1 MALTTIDR
9 TLSPGRLTPA
19 DLAGDSRRLRAD
31 RIARNSL
38 LLAALVSLVVSALI
52 VFTLIDEA
60 LGFLGMIDLG
70 QLSGIGWFPQRGVF
84 DVGTL
89 LVSTLIITGLAML
102 FATPVGL
109 GGAIYLSEYARPRT
123 RRVIKPIIEV
133 LAGIPSVVIG
143 YFALTV
149 ITPDLIQPIFS
160 SAGTFNMVAAG
171 IGVGIMIVP
180 LVASV
185 SEDAMRSVPNS
196 LREASY
202 GLGAQRVSTSLHV
215 VLPAS
220 ISGLVAALILAI
232 SRAMG
237 ETLVVTIAAGG
248 SGGALFSTDPLSSGL
263 TMTAAMASQTTT
275 DQSTGGAAYQSMFF
289 VGMLLFV
296 ITLSLNLVANRFV
309 RRVRRKY

>member
-1 MALTTIDR
+1 MALTTLDR
-9 TLSPGRLTPA
+9 TLSQGRLTPA
-19 DLAGDSRRLRAD
+19 DLAGDGRRLRAD

-38 LLAALVSLVVSALI
+38 LAAALVSLVVSALI

-60 LGFLGMIDLG
+60 LAFLGMIDWG
-70 QLSGIGWFPQRGVF
+70 QLRGIGWFPQRGVF
-84 DVGTL
+84 DVSTL
-89 LVSTLIITGLAML
+89 LASTLIITGIAMA

-109 GGAIYLSEYARPRT
+109 GGAIYLSEYAKPRT

-133 LAGIPSVVIG
+133 LAGVPSVVIG
-143 YFALTV
+143 YFALSV
-149 ITPDLIQPIFS
+149 ITPDLIQPIFG
-160 SAGTFNMVAAG
+160 SAGTFNMLAAG

-180 LVASV
+180 LVTSV
-185 SEDAMRSVPNS
+185 SEDAMRSVPGS

-202 GLGAQRVSTSLHV
+202 GLGAQRVSTSLRV
-215 VLPAS
+215 VVPAAV
-220 ISGLVAALILAI
+220 SGLVAALILAM

-296 ITLSLNLVANRFV
+296 ITLGLNMVANRFV
-309 RRVRRKY
+309 RRVREKY